1 MRSHIAISV
10 LILAALVSAK
20 DKPEWK
26 TAKVLDAAASKM
38 VAGEARPGVI
48 GATMGPPTIND
59 KQLSLMGD
67 EYSYVIEDTRTEGST
82 SLGGLA
88 ARAIANKHH
97 GCRFI
102 VGSDVKYWQEKF
114 TLHVIDADGK
124 ECKVEVL
131 RQEQLQQPSDGKESS
146 K

>member
-1 MRSHIAISV
+1 MRSYIAFPV
-10 LILAALVSAK
+10 LILAALASAK
-20 DKPEWK
+20 DKPDWK
-26 TAKVLDAAASKM
+26 TAKVLDAAASKL
-38 VAGEARPGVI
+38 VAGEARPGLI

-59 KQLSLMGD
+59 KQLTLLGD
-67 EYSYVIEDTRTEGST
+67 GFSYVIEDSRTEGST

-88 ARAIANKHH
+88 ARSIANKHH

-102 VGSDVKYWQEKF
+102 VGSDVKYWQEKS

-131 RQEQLQQPSDGKESS
+131 RQEQLHQPERKEVL